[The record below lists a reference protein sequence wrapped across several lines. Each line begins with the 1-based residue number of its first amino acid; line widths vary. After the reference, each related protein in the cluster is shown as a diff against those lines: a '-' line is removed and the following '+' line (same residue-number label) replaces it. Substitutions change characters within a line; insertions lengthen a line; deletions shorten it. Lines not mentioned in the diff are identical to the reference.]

1 MELVIAGLVL
11 ATLAGL
17 LVWRAATRW
26 WHRLVIVLIGVALF
40 PAVAG
45 WLTGDVSVYL
55 PPRTFSDGTEGKDQ
69 IVVAS
74 AVATI
79 LIAIILAACLWAAGA
94 VIWRNL
100 PRK

>member
-17 LVWRAATRW
+17 LVWRAATLW
-26 WHRLVIVLIGVALF
+26 WHRLIIVLIGVVLF
-40 PAVAG
+40 PAVAR

-55 PPRTFSDGTEGKDQ
+55 PPRTFSDGAEGKDQ
-69 IVVAS
+69 IVAAS

-79 LIAIILAACLWAAGA
+79 LIAIILAACLWAAGT

-100 PRK
+100 RQK